1 MTDIPIY
8 FFHGLESAPHGTK
21 YQRLNE
27 HFEVT
32 SPDFQGMDIWERLD
46 KAERITE
53 QMRDLVVVGSS
64 YGGLLAALLYSRHP
78 ERFRS
83 YVLMAPA
90 LYLEAAKHIERM
102 PDDAAVI
109 HGLRDEVV
117 PIDAVRE
124 MCARFG
130 VDITEV
136 DDGHR
141 LHGSLD
147 LMVEAVEQ
155 LAAT

>member
-1 MTDIPIY
+1 MTSTPLY

-21 YQRLNE
+21 YQRLSE
-27 HFEVT
+27 DFEVT

-53 QMRDLVVVGSS
+53 HMTDLVVVGSS
-64 YGGLLAALLYSRHP
+64 YGGLLTALLYSRHP
-78 ERFRS
+78 QRFRS

-90 LYLEAAKHIERM
+90 LYLEAAEHIERM
-102 PDDAAVI
+102 PDDAVVI
-109 HGLRDEVV
+109 HGTRDEVV

-124 MCARFG
+124 HCARFG
-130 VDITEV
+130 VDVTEV
-136 DDGHR
+136 DDEHR

-147 LMVEAVEQ
+147 LMVEAVER
-155 LAAT
+155 LIAT